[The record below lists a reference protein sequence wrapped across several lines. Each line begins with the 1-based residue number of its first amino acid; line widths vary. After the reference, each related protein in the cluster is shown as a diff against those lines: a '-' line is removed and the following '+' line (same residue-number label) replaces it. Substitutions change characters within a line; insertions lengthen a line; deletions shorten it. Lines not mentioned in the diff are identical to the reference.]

1 MSPII
6 THEDEL
12 ELSKIEKDLASEIRK
27 MAKSQDNLIDSQKKY
42 ADNLRKVN
50 VARDLLNR
58 TFRDVLKQM
67 QTLVREKRS
76 NIKDEEVNIYQDIIH
91 KNDDYI
97 KVNNAYIDAIK
108 DLALKKEYFI
118 TKKLEVADALGEVAN
133 KRSVVI
139 KKALN
144 LEKKKNDL
152 IEGEKMHL
160 LEAEVND
167 IQKEFDRARDVFLK
181 KVHQFIQVRNEVDEL
196 WLKLKDTVNKAG

>member
-97 KVNNAYIDAIK
+97 KINNAYIDAIK

-181 KVHQFIQVRNEVDEL
+181 KLHQFIQVRNEVDEL

>member
-12 ELSKIEKDLASEIRK
+12 ELAKMEKDLASEIRK

-97 KVNNAYIDAIK
+97 KINNAYIDAIK

-118 TKKLEVADALGEVAN
+118 TKKLEVADALGEVAS